1 MQIDYDIRAN
11 VMVEALPYLQEYND
25 KVVVVKYGGNAM
37 TNETLKQAVMQDIVL
52 LSLVGIKVVLVHGGG
67 PEINAMLKKINKP
80 SEFVNGLRYTDE
92 ETIDIVQM
100 VLAGKV
106 NKDLVQLLQQ
116 AGGKAIG
123 LCGLD
128 GKLIQAEQ
136 LNPDLGFVGEITDV
150 NPEVINTALN
160 NGYIPVISTVATG
173 KNGEVYNIN
182 ADTAAA
188 RIAAEM
194 KAANLILLT
203 DIKGL
208 LEDKDDENTLIR
220 TVGVSEV
227 PYLKKQGIITGGMI
241 PKIDCCV
248 EAVRR
253 GVKKTNI
260 IDGRIPHSILI
271 ELLTD
276 TGAGAHP
283 HQGFGAAPGQ
293 LLNGDGR
300 RGAAHAGGCAGN
312 GHSLVGSR
320 IGDMLPVVGDK
331 PGFVPQRRHF
341 RHPVGVAGEQ
351 HIGGNLLRQGGNMIH
366 PVCHGNSSLHAF

>member
-11 VMVEALPYLQEYND
+11 ALVEALPYLQEYND

-67 PEINAMLKKINKP
+67 PEINAMLKKINKQ

-106 NKDLVQLLQQ
+106 NKDLVQLLQR
-116 AGGKAIG
+116 AGGKAMG

-128 GKLIQAEQ
+128 GDLIKAKQ
-136 LNPDLGFVGEITDV
+136 LNPDLGFVGDITEID
-150 NPEVINTALN
+150 PDPINTALN
-160 NGYIPVISTVATG
+160 NGCIPVVSTVASG
-173 KNGEVYNIN
+173 KNGEVFNIN

-194 KAANLILLT
+194 GAANLILLT

-208 LEDKDDENTLIR
+208 LEDKDDDSTLIR
-220 TVGVSEV
+220 VVGVSEV
-227 PYLKKQGIITGGMI
+227 PYLKNQGIISGGMI

-276 TGAGAHP
+276 IGAGT
-283 HQGFGAAPGQ
+283 
-293 LLNGDGR
+293 
-300 RGAAHAGGCAGN
+300 
-312 GHSLVGSR
+312 
-320 IGDMLPVVGDK
+320 
-331 PGFVPQRRHF
+331 
-341 RHPVGVAGEQ
+341 
-351 HIGGNLLRQGGNMIH
+351 MII
-366 PVCHGNSSLHAF
+366 P

>member
-11 VMVEALPYLQEYND
+11 ALVEALPYLQEYND

-67 PEINAMLKKINKP
+67 PEINAMLKKINKQ

-106 NKDLVQLLQQ
+106 NKDLVQLLQR
-116 AGGKAIG
+116 AGGKAMG

-128 GKLIQAEQ
+128 GDLIKAKQ
-136 LNPDLGFVGEITDV
+136 LNPDLGYVGDITEID
-150 NPEVINTALN
+150 PDPINTALN
-160 NGYIPVISTVATG
+160 NGYIPVVSTVASG
-173 KNGEVYNIN
+173 KNGEVFNIN
-182 ADTAAA
+182 ADTAAS

-194 KAANLILLT
+194 GAANLILLT

-208 LEDKDDENTLIR
+208 LEDKDDDSTLIR
-220 TVGVSEV
+220 VVGVSEV
-227 PYLKKQGIITGGMI
+227 PYLKNQGIISGGMI

-276 TGAGAHP
+276 IGAGT
-283 HQGFGAAPGQ
+283 
-293 LLNGDGR
+293 
-300 RGAAHAGGCAGN
+300 
-312 GHSLVGSR
+312 
-320 IGDMLPVVGDK
+320 
-331 PGFVPQRRHF
+331 
-341 RHPVGVAGEQ
+341 
-351 HIGGNLLRQGGNMIH
+351 MII
-366 PVCHGNSSLHAF
+366 P